1 MTRVEFDKLDKI
13 CETIK
18 VERDRINKLRH
29 ERIAQTNSYFDSID
43 NPLKEQYHAIVA
55 ILADAK
61 VEE

>member
-29 ERIAQTNSYFDSID
+29 ERIAQI
-43 NPLKEQYHAIVA
+43 KEQYHAIVA